1 MLISTNA
8 TSHLKS
14 LQHSCF
20 VQVKPM
26 APRQYDANAKGPSS
40 PSTADHF
47 SVELDVDSS
56 GVPMTSATEASDFYL
71 DLQSPR
77 PQTQSMRLRLRKQ
90 ASDHSMLS
98 AEAAE
103 SLQRRVARVKKNK
116 RPKELRLFKHRLQ
129 LAMRIAVGVLLA
141 GVVQTHGTDRE
152 WLFLPA
158 SYYLGGLTVASMMVI
173 YAAATTVGGVLE
185 QVWQI
190 DVGVAIALLYNFV
203 VFACVPITQGD
214 LMTVSKNINGSTYY
228 VSLRDWGVTLPLLAF
243 FTLVVLLSP
252 MQTNVKKFAVS
263 TNLYF
268 MLTLINPMNPIFT
281 TVLKDTSN
289 SSSYYGTDN
298 LLKQLAIYSG
308 VGVVGTF
315 IALATMILPFPI
327 FAMKKLRRHMAA
339 SPHDIRDIL
348 NLIVDSYCF
357 RAKDIKKM
365 DFFKLRLDRLLDN
378 AHERLETM
386 ESLLSDCWW
395 EELVGLGVCFFF
407 NKTVAKQLVKLYAQ
421 LLADLHAMKFAIE
434 AETCHWTHAVLL
446 NKMQT
451 RFYVLQVEANDLLE
465 DISLKIVHS
474 SRTMS
479 SPKFATLEQALERLM
494 VKYTTLYGNLLSAD
508 VHTADDVGKTMPLN
522 VFVYSFHVFVIS
534 LLEFEEKFNKKN
546 FSARYRVKNFIKLA
560 CRSLLQP
567 INYPRRVIIFAFR
580 TTLAILIG
588 ICCATFIF
596 GFSSTAPTAI
606 AMVAEDNIG
615 GTYGNTVNRVGGL
628 IAGTVV
634 PSIINFFVCK
644 VTNDSL
650 YNTMNNVVL
659 FIWTLGSMYVW
670 FSSRYMALAG
680 MTSAYM
686 AASVL
691 LDHSCRST
699 STSTTVS
706 YASLTQNALGIL
718 ILMVVEIV
726 IHPRSSRG
734 LLRSNIQQLLTQYRG
749 VFHDVFRHHVAYNHP
764 MATSAQPLTEEDIE
778 TANALLGHN
787 EVKVLKNQV
796 KVAIPELLKTQAKLV
811 AGSDMEPTLWKPPFS
826 TSKYTKVLN
835 ACRELLEQ
843 LDVLVDLVDWH
854 ENRRNSG
861 KDKQLRRWHQSRIDA
876 ECTAAFTAAQEPP
889 SPTSAAVAVMV
900 GESNAVEEGSL
911 SPVPRSPPSPLP
923 NVTTTTPAVAK
934 IKWDQSLAVVEAG
947 VEEAMD
953 TLVTLFGEEFSGSTA
968 EDHAIYLQMKEAFRI
983 ADVHRRGV
991 VDVSEL
997 SLLLE
1002 KLMPYSGSQGI
1013 EGMEQYVDEFMQLV
1027 DKDHDGKIS
1036 FNEFM
1041 QALNEGFRL
1050 ELEIYDDQPQV
1061 PAADLLVGPNGAQ
1074 LAHSKSMRLQRKST
1088 LRRNSIQSTQTDESD
1103 DPSTPG
1109 THKHDPVA
1117 SPPPPRERASSNF
1130 VDMSI
1135 FETSKP
1141 GSVPLEDTK
1150 STHNTSRRLRFRGLS
1165 STSESSAPEALLN
1178 VEAFTLTE
1186 AAAAL
1191 KQSYGEC
1198 LLGYVDDQSM
1208 RVTMEDFIVMS
1219 CVISACENVAEN
1231 LTRLNTL
1238 AAS

>member
-1 MLISTNA
+1 
-8 TSHLKS
+8 
-14 LQHSCF
+14 
-20 VQVKPM
+20 M
-26 APRQYDANAKGPSS
+26 APLQYDTNNAAENGPSS
-40 PSTADHF
+40 SSINDHI
-47 SVELDVDSS
+47 SVDLDINSS
-56 GVPMTSATEASDFYL
+56 GMPLTSATETSDFYI
-71 DLQSPR
+71 DLQSPP

-90 ASDHSMLS
+90 ASNNSILS
-98 AEAAE
+98 AEASE
-103 SLQRRVARVKKNK
+103 KLRRRVARVKKNK
-116 RPKELRLFKHRLQ
+116 HPKEVRVFKQRLQ
-129 LAMRIAVGVLLA
+129 LAVRIAVGVLLA
-141 GVVQTHGTDRE
+141 GVIQTKGSDRE

-173 YAAATTVGGVLE
+173 YAAANTVGGVLE

-228 VSLRDWGVTLPLLAF
+228 VSLQDWGVTLPLLAL

-252 MQTNVKKFAVS
+252 IQTNVKKFAVS

-268 MLTLINPMNPIFT
+268 TLTLVDPMNPVFT
-281 TVLKDTSN
+281 TILKDN
-289 SSSYYGTDN
+289 SKGNSYYGTDN
-298 LLKQLAIYSG
+298 LLKQLAIYSA
-308 VGVVGTF
+308 VGVVGTL
-315 IALATMILPFPI
+315 IALATMVLPYPI
-327 FAMKKLRRHMAA
+327 FAMRKLRRHMAA

-378 AHERLETM
+378 AHERLTTM

-395 EELVGLGVCFFF
+395 EELVGFGVCFHF
-407 NKTVAKQLVKLYAQ
+407 NKTVAKQLVKLYAK

-434 AETCHWTHAVLL
+434 AETCHWTHVVLL
-446 NKMQT
+446 QKMQT

-479 SPKFATLEQALERLM
+479 SSKFASLEKALERLM
-494 VKYTTLYGNLLSAD
+494 AKYTTLYGNLLSAD

-522 VFVYSFHVFVIS
+522 VFVYSFHVFVVS
-534 LLEFEEKFNKKN
+534 LLEFEGKFNRKN
-546 FSARYRVKNFIKLA
+546 FSARYRVKNFVKLA

-567 INYPRRVIIFAFR
+567 INYPRRLIIFAFR
-580 TTLAILIG
+580 TTLAIIIG

-628 IAGTVV
+628 VAGTVV
-634 PSIINFFVCK
+634 PSIFSFFVCK
-644 VTNDSL
+644 VADDNI
-650 YNTMNNVVL
+650 YNTLNNIVL
-659 FIWTLGSMYVW
+659 FVWTVGSMYVW
-670 FSSRYMALAG
+670 FCGRYMALAG
-680 MTSAYM
+680 MTSAFM

-691 LDHSCRST
+691 LDHSCRS
-699 STSTTVS
+699 SSASTTVS

-718 ILMVVEIV
+718 ILMVVEI
-726 IHPRSSRG
+726 
-734 LLRSNIQQLLTQYRG
+734 
-749 VFHDVFRHHVAYNHP
+749 
-764 MATSAQPLTEEDIE
+764 
-778 TANALLGHN
+778 
-787 EVKVLKNQV
+787 
-796 KVAIPELLKTQAKLV
+796 
-811 AGSDMEPTLWKPPFS
+811 
-826 TSKYTKVLN
+826 
-835 ACRELLEQ
+835 
-843 LDVLVDLVDWH
+843 
-854 ENRRNSG
+854 
-861 KDKQLRRWHQSRIDA
+861 
-876 ECTAAFTAAQEPP
+876 
-889 SPTSAAVAVMV
+889 
-900 GESNAVEEGSL
+900 
-911 SPVPRSPPSPLP
+911 
-923 NVTTTTPAVAK
+923 
-934 IKWDQSLAVVEAG
+934 IKWDQSMAVVEAG
-947 VEEAMD
+947 VEGAFD

-991 VDVSEL
+991 VDASEL

-1013 EGMEQYVDEFMQLV
+1013 GGMEQYVDKFMQLV
-1027 DKDHDGKIS
+1027 DKDRDGKIS

-1061 PAADLLVGPNGAQ
+1061 PVNDVITGSNGSQLTPSKNSRLLC
-1074 LAHSKSMRLQRKST
+1074 M
-1088 LRRNSIQSTQTDESD
+1088 
-1103 DPSTPG
+1103 
-1109 THKHDPVA
+1109 
-1117 SPPPPRERASSNF
+1117 SSA
-1130 VDMSI
+1130 
-1135 FETSKP
+1135 
-1141 GSVPLEDTK
+1141 
-1150 STHNTSRRLRFRGLS
+1150 
-1165 STSESSAPEALLN
+1165 SESSAPEALLN

-1186 AAAAL
+1186 AAIAL
-1191 KQSYGEC
+1191 KHSYGEC
-1198 LLGYVDDQSM
+1198 LLGYVDDHNK
-1208 RVTMEDFIVMS
+1208 RITMEDFIVMS
-1219 CVISACENVAEN
+1219 CVISACENIAEN

>member
-1 MLISTNA
+1 
-8 TSHLKS
+8 
-14 LQHSCF
+14 
-20 VQVKPM
+20 M
-26 APRQYDANAKGPSS
+26 APLQYDTNNAAENGPSS
-40 PSTADHF
+40 SSINDHI
-47 SVELDVDSS
+47 SVDLDIDSS
-56 GVPMTSATEASDFYL
+56 GMPLTSATETSDFYI
-71 DLQSPR
+71 DLQSPP

-90 ASDHSMLS
+90 ASNNSILS
-98 AEAAE
+98 AEASE
-103 SLQRRVARVKKNK
+103 KLRRRVARVKKNK
-116 RPKELRLFKHRLQ
+116 HPKEVRVFKQRLQ
-129 LAMRIAVGVLLA
+129 LAVRIAVGVLLA
-141 GVVQTHGTDRE
+141 GVIQTKGSDRE

-173 YAAATTVGGVLE
+173 YAAANTVGGVLE

-228 VSLRDWGVTLPLLAF
+228 VSLQDWGVTLPLLAL

-252 MQTNVKKFAVS
+252 IQTNVKKFAVS

-268 MLTLINPMNPIFT
+268 TLTLVDPMNPVFT
-281 TVLKDTSN
+281 TILKDN
-289 SSSYYGTDN
+289 SKGNSYYGTDN
-298 LLKQLAIYSG
+298 LLKQLAIYSA
-308 VGVVGTF
+308 VGVVGTL
-315 IALATMILPFPI
+315 IALATMVLPYPI
-327 FAMKKLRRHMAA
+327 FAMRKLRRHMAA

-378 AHERLETM
+378 AHERLTTM

-395 EELVGLGVCFFF
+395 EELVGFGVCFHF
-407 NKTVAKQLVKLYAQ
+407 NKTVAKQLVKLYAK

-434 AETCHWTHAVLL
+434 AETCHWTHVVLL
-446 NKMQT
+446 QKMQT

-479 SPKFATLEQALERLM
+479 SSKFASLEKALERLM
-494 VKYTTLYGNLLSAD
+494 AKYTTLYGNLLSAD

-522 VFVYSFHVFVIS
+522 VFVYSFHVFVVS
-534 LLEFEEKFNKKN
+534 LLEFEGKFNRKN
-546 FSARYRVKNFIKLA
+546 FSARYRVKNFVKLA

-567 INYPRRVIIFAFR
+567 INYPRRLIIFAFR
-580 TTLAILIG
+580 TTLAIIIG

-628 IAGTVV
+628 VAGTVV
-634 PSIINFFVCK
+634 PSIFSFFVCK
-644 VTNDSL
+644 VADDNI
-650 YNTMNNVVL
+650 YNTLNNIVL
-659 FIWTLGSMYVW
+659 FVWTVGSMYVW
-670 FSSRYMALAG
+670 FCGRYMALAG
-680 MTSAYM
+680 MTSAFM

-691 LDHSCRST
+691 LDHSCRS
-699 STSTTVS
+699 SSASTTVS
-706 YASLTQNALGIL
+706 
-718 ILMVVEIV
+718 
-726 IHPRSSRG
+726 
-734 LLRSNIQQLLTQYRG
+734 
-749 VFHDVFRHHVAYNHP
+749 
-764 MATSAQPLTEEDIE
+764 
-778 TANALLGHN
+778 
-787 EVKVLKNQV
+787 
-796 KVAIPELLKTQAKLV
+796 
-811 AGSDMEPTLWKPPFS
+811 MEPTLWKPPFS
-826 TSKYTKVLN
+826 TAKYTKVLSV
-835 ACRELLEQ
+835 CRELL
-843 LDVLVDLVDWH
+843 DRIDILVDLVDWH
-854 ENRRNSG
+854 ENP
-861 KDKQLRRWHQSRIDA
+861 
-876 ECTAAFTAAQEPP
+876 QEPP
-889 SPTSAAVAVMV
+889 SPTSAIVAEMA
-900 GESNAVEEGSL
+900 GESTTEEYSAP
-911 SPVPRSPPSPLP
+911 SPSSPLP
-923 NVTTTTPAVAK
+923 NVSTTSPAVAK
-934 IKWDQSLAVVEAG
+934 IKWDQSMAVVEAG
-947 VEEAMD
+947 VEGAFD

-991 VDVSEL
+991 VDASEL

-1013 EGMEQYVDEFMQLV
+1013 GGMEQYVDEFMHLV
-1027 DKDHDGKIS
+1027 DKDRDGKIS

-1061 PAADLLVGPNGAQ
+1061 PVNDVITGSNGSQLTPSKNSRLL
-1074 LAHSKSMRLQRKST
+1074 RKST
-1088 LRRNSIQSTQTDESD
+1088 LRRNSLQTDDPD

-1109 THKHDPVA
+1109 RHKRGSIE
-1117 SPPPPRERASSNF
+1117 SPPTPGESRPRASSNF
-1130 VDMSI
+1130 VDMSV
-1135 FETSKP
+1135 FESKS
-1141 GSVPLEDTK
+1141 GSTAVNDTGPTLK
-1150 STHNTSRRLRFRGLS
+1150 TNRRHRFRGMS
-1165 STSESSAPEALLN
+1165 SASESSAPEALLN

-1186 AAAAL
+1186 AAIAL
-1191 KQSYGEC
+1191 KHSYGEC
-1198 LLGYVDDQSM
+1198 LLGYVDDHNK
-1208 RVTMEDFIVMS
+1208 RITMEDFIVMS
-1219 CVISACENVAEN
+1219 CVISACENIAEN